1 MNIKKNIACMA
12 LMISTGYSSLMS
24 PKDFGENLDN
34 AITGRYTFE
43 GKGSQEPG
51 LNESFEYYKVVGKFV
66 GHWFEQNKELLSLAI
81 AAGKFG
87 INTEFMWTLYNMA
100 SMGALRVE
108 VRDNLNESFYEAIES
123 ESSVDN
129 GEIPPSSIFEKE
141 EPVNDP
147 VKKPTIKISEA
158 LEDIELSY
166 IAENAN
172 KARILFLKD
181 LETIKNIEIEDE
193 KDDIS
198 FPYKIS
204 EVFEEKI
211 KNINLDK
218 LSEIFDYIPVN
229 DYSNQSIIS
238 KDELFGILKQELSRI
253 AQTTK
258 TEDEFEKLETFIRIL
273 EENGSNVEDLKNS
286 IQQKKASLELTK
298 LLPEK
303 YKEDVNKINS
313 ANKIKDLILEN
324 SNKEFSEI
332 LKNLDLNDIELIYSE
347 SEYQTQ
353 FGLYGFN
360 YSGKKLDENNL
371 IEALIVR
378 LKEIINDASYEQI
391 EKIRTFAKFYDR
403 LSEEI
408 KQRKGCLDL
417 VNTNNNSYDTSK
429 FTEAEIKAFAL
440 KITQAFDENKNFYI
454 SWLLE
459 SFDSKEIGFLISRM
473 QPLID
478 TKKFYYD
485 SKTTI
490 SNKGLF
496 NLAVKDNVTELINN
510 AKDLK
515 ELDDITRNIP
525 NDFISKDT
533 IEKKENELKAALE
546 CPNEFKEVFEKV
558 KEFSQNT
565 PTQIVGKLTYKEL
578 KELQNDALS
587 KLIPQFYEEHA
598 SLSSKI
604 DARIRFIEQ
613 SPNDVNEK
621 YKDTALQIAD
631 KFKESNVKFDKVFE
645 DLKTNKDAII
655 LLATNPKYSE
665 FLISLGY
672 IHKNNFN
679 NSVAQELK
687 NIIENTD
694 KDTLEYIEKNA
705 IKDVKNA
712 VNDSISI
719 RKINFKT
726 LKYIMNDLNNNSK
739 SPLLDKYIERIKEL
753 VLDASE
759 DEIKE
764 LWNLFKDKMEDKIP
778 AELRK
783 MNNCIKAT
791 NSLKKHGQLPEKQ
804 KPEMN
809 KLLYNAK
816 DAEEFLWS
824 LSKDQ
829 LGYIVEDYKNG
840 TVQDFSSSIG
850 YVFANDKLRMQ
861 NLYTVFGNYSHEK
874 IATAKRE
881 ELKDIKDKFSLV
893 EYNNVF
899 DPNGSLLKIWNK
911 RNIELTQ
918 EETNSKLIEL
928 NEEYKNTEYKDA
940 ANAISSSLKDTVNYG
955 MADIVKSISKTDEQ
969 KYLLGTED
977 EYLEILKKCNRK
989 TVFDNLD
996 TASTEQQNRSP
1007 EYLIQ
1012 DTVSSYFEDLIKNSD
1027 NQPALNQ
1034 IVIKLI
1040 DPLKTKLKQ
1049 EIQKKKNEF
1058 ELEDNFKLA
1067 TDNPTNYFKDENVIE
1082 VAKTLAQKTKNEE
1095 VKNVYDL
1102 IKSCTTIP
1110 ELLLLKKYDVYKKYY
1125 QAKNNAN
1132 YQEWELKEFFVE
1144 QIKNLVPLASN
1155 EDFKLINE
1163 QNFGKAIYDSLKG
1176 YIDARAFISSE
1187 YQIMKRKTTP
1197 LENDTKVNIRAIIK
1211 DTLQQT
1217 NDTANMI
1224 KDLEDKKLLEQVF
1237 KIDSNNNL
1245 VNANLIKHLKE
1256 IDPKLADK
1264 LPKNKYAEI
1273 KKAIKNLK

>member
-181 LETIKNIEIEDE
+181 LENIKNIEIEDE
-193 KDDIS
+193 KDYIG

-371 IEALIVR
+371 SEALIVR

-391 EKIRTFAKFYDR
+391 EKIKTFEKFYYT

-408 KQRKGCLDL
+408 KQRKGYLDL

-429 FTEAEIKAFAL
+429 FTEAEIKAFTGKILEELNESPNVNIL
-440 KITQAFDENKNFYI
+440 K
-454 SWLLE
+454 LLG
-459 SFDSKEIGFLISRM
+459 FFGPKEIGFLISRM

-478 TKKFYYD
+478 TKKFYYL
-485 SKTTI
+485 SEKTI
-490 SNKGLF
+490 IDKEGLF
-496 NLAVKDNVTELINN
+496 KLAVEENVTELINN
-510 AKDLK
+510 AKDLTD
-515 ELDDITRNIP
+515 LNDIKKNIP
-525 NDFISKDT
+525 NNFISKDT
-533 IEKKENELKAALE
+533 IEKKENELKASLE

-565 PTQIVGKLTYKEL
+565 PTKIVRKLTYKEL
-578 KELQNDALS
+578 KELQNDALR
-587 KLIPQFYEEHA
+587 KLIEGIYNNHTQL
-598 SLSSKI
+598 SLKI
-604 DARIRFIEQ
+604 NERIKFIEKL
-613 SPNDVNEK
+613 PDEVDAK

-631 KFKESNVKFDKVFE
+631 KFKESNVKFDEVFD
-645 DLKTNKDAII
+645 DLKQNNNEIM
-655 LLATNPKYSE
+655 LFATNDSYSNFFE
-665 FLISLGY
+665 SIGY
-672 IHKNNFN
+672 TYKGNFN
-679 NSVAQELK
+679 KMVAEYLK
-687 NIIENTD
+687 NIIQNTD

-726 LKYIMNDLNNNSK
+726 LKDIMNDLPINSK

-753 VLDASE
+753 VPDAAE
-759 DEIKE
+759 DEIKK
-764 LWNLFKDKMEDKIP
+764 LYNLFNDKIQNKMP
-778 AELRK
+778 DELTK
-783 MNNCIKAT
+783 MNDCIKAT
-791 NSLKKHGQLPEKQ
+791 DSIVKRVKLSESQ
-804 KPEMN
+804 KSEMN

-816 DAEEFLWS
+816 NADEFLWS
-824 LSKDQ
+824 LSKEQ
-829 LGYIVEDYKNG
+829 LGYIAEDYEKAQGSDN
-840 TVQDFSSSIG
+840 SSAIG
-850 YVFANDKLRMQ
+850 YVFEEHKSRMS
-861 NLYTVFGNYSHEK
+861 NLDRVFRDHSKSKIEK
-874 IATAKRE
+874 AKRE
-881 ELKDIKDKFSLV
+881 ELNDIKDRFL
-893 EYNNVF
+893 NNVF
-899 DPNGSLLKIWNK
+899 DKTNSLLEKWNK
-911 RNIELTQ
+911 RNIVLTQ

-940 ANAISSSLKDTVNYG
+940 ANAISISLKDTVNYG
-955 MADIVKSISKTDEQ
+955 MEDIVKSISKTDEQ
-969 KYLLGTED
+969 KYLLGTD
-977 EYLEILKKCNRK
+977 FKYLEILKNCNRK

-996 TASTEQQNRSP
+996 TDGTEQQNRSP

-1012 DTVSSYFEDLIKNSD
+1012 HTVSSYFKNLIKNSD

-1040 DPLKTKLKQ
+1040 DPLKTKLND

-1082 VAKTLAQKTKNEE
+1082 VAKTLAQKTKE
-1095 VKNVYDL
+1095 VKKFDDL
-1102 IKSCTTIP
+1102 IKYCTTIP

-1125 QAKNNAN
+1125 EAKNNAN
-1132 YQEWELKEFFVE
+1132 YQKWELIEFFVE

-1187 YQIMKRKTTP
+1187 YPIMKRKTTP

-1217 NDTANMI
+1217 NDTANMMQ
-1224 KDLEDKKLLEQVF
+1224 DLEDKKLLEQVF